1 MYIISAADFPL
12 FCSNSHAWK
21 CLILPAECSPPK
33 SLILLEILPEEHY
46 IVWFCQIFWQFWKPG
61 SRDCNTFSVTFPFSS
76 SNKGV
81 PSHSPEIKDTT
92 QTRIITLYIWDK
104 RLSRSLSVLHAVSN
118 KKRLLSSHINFINR
132 LIKIN
137 CVASYCACSQYLTDW
152 VTPSRLT
159 WRAWWQEQGIMGRE
173 KRRKSKSLSLDFLFR
188 IQARARS
195 TTNRWKTWRI
205 NRLAINKYN
214 SQRSLY
220 FGTVLYDL
228 LSQCFSGR
236 KRIGW
241 LLKFEVFMT
250 EMFLFAW

>member
-1 MYIISAADFPL
+1 MLLLLL
-12 FCSNSHAWK
+12 FVLDNLVPRVLCIKTMLFDVVRYFGH
-21 CLILPAECSPPK
+21 
-33 SLILLEILPEEHY
+33 
-46 IVWFCQIFWQFWKPG
+46 FWKRG
-61 SRDCNTFSVTFPFSS
+61 SWDRNTFSVTFPFSI

-81 PSHSPEIKDTT
+81 PSHYPEIKDTT

-104 RLSRSLSVLHAVSN
+104 RLSRSLGVLHAVSN

-137 CVASYCACSQYLTDW
+137 CVASYCACSQYLTYW
-152 VTPSRLT
+152 LIPSRLT
-159 WRAWWQEQGIMGRE
+159 WRARWQEQGIMGRE
-173 KRRKSKSLSLDFLFR
+173 KRGKSKSLSLDFLLR
-188 IQARARS
+188 IQARAWS
-195 TTNRWKTWRI
+195 TTKRWKTWRI

-214 SQRSLY
+214 WQTSLY

-241 LLKFEVFMT
+241 LLKFKVYMT
-250 EMFLFAW
+250 EMFLFAF

>member
-1 MYIISAADFPL
+1 MLENALFCRQNARLQNHL
-12 FCSNSHAWK
+12 FCSKFCRQNT
-21 CLILPAECSPPK
+21 ILFDFVR
-33 SLILLEILPEEHY
+33 Y
-46 IVWFCQIFWQFWKPG
+46 FGQFWKPG
-61 SRDCNTFSVTFPFSS
+61 SRDCNTFSVTFAFST

-92 QTRIITLYIWDK
+92 QTRIITLHTWGK
-104 RLSRSLSVLHAVSN
+104 RLSRSLGVLHAVSN
-118 KKRLLSSHINFINR
+118 KKRLLSSNINFINR

-137 CVASYCACSQYLTDW
+137 CVASYCACSQCLTDW
-152 VTPSRLT
+152 VIPSRLT
-159 WRAWWQEQGIMGRE
+159 WRARWQEQEMMGRE
-173 KRRKSKSLSLDFLFR
+173 KRKSLSLDFLLR